1 MYKPTRNVRYGQT
14 GNAVKWIQ
22 ERLGVVVDGDFFG
35 ETLKKLN
42 DFQKKNKLR
51 VCEVANKEVMDKLEA
66 EFQKKSCTSA
76 TESEVQKNEN
86 LINSRT

>member
-1 MYKPTRNVRYGQT
+1 MNKPTRNVKFGQN
-14 GNAVKWIQ
+14 GNAVKWLQ

-42 DFQKKNKLR
+42 DFQKKNKLK

-76 TESEVQKNEN
+76 TESEVE
-86 LINSRT
+86 

>member
-1 MYKPTRNVRYGQT
+1 MNKPTRNVKFGQT
-14 GNAVKWIQ
+14 GNAVKWLQ

-42 DFQKKNKLR
+42 DFQKKNKLK

-66 EFQKKSCTSA
+66 EFQKKSCTGA
-76 TESEVQKNEN
+76 TESEVE
-86 LINSRT
+86 